1 MYFGE
6 IEIPDWRIDALCIS
20 LGAMFLR
27 DMKDP
32 EIRARVMAKAEE
44 LRREEKEK
52 ACQQGRK

>member
-6 IEIPDWRIDALCIS
+6 IEIPEWRIDAMCIS

-44 LRREEKEK
+44 LRREEKKK
-52 ACQQGRK
+52 A

>member
-6 IEIPDWRIDALCIS
+6 IEIPEYRINTMCRN
-20 LGAMFLR
+20 LGYMFLQ

-44 LRREEKEK
+44 IRIEREKGK
-52 ACQQGRK
+52 A

>member
-6 IEIPDWRIDALCIS
+6 IEIPEYRIDAMCRS
-20 LGAMFLR
+20 LGYMFLQ

-44 LRREEKEK
+44 LRREREEIE
-52 ACQQGRK
+52 RV